1 MTEPLCTSQGLRDLL
16 RSGRITGMNKNPL
29 LLMCHRV
36 KFLVYSTSSYKQ
48 DQSTEQFSQAEPQ
61 RDQCASSCV
70 AQKIILDFIPALFGL
85 WGTVYVNL
93 FFFFQKYCRLNF
105 GPNNLDSVPLH
116 FLDEPL
122 SSIMT
127 NYGTWWYV
135 TRTSPPVKGCERNKK
150 PERNIS
156 GKKRNFFL
164 FISIRNCRWW
174 NTSINYKVG
183 FPCTMTVFT

>member
-1 MTEPLCTSQGLRDLL
+1 MTKPFCTSQGLRDLL
-16 RSGRITGMNKNPL
+16 CSGRITGMNKNPL

-48 DQSTEQFSQAEPQ
+48 DQSTEPFSQAETQ
-61 RDQCASSCV
+61 RDQRAGSCV
-70 AQKIILDFIPALFGL
+70 ARKIILGFILALFGL

-93 FFFFQKYCRLNF
+93 FFFLQKYCRLNF
-105 GPNNLDSVPLH
+105 GPNNRDSVPLH

-135 TRTSPPVKGCERNKK
+135 TRTSPPVKGCGGNKK

-156 GKKRNFFL
+156 GKRRNFFL
-164 FISIRNCRWW
+164 FISVRNCRWW
-174 NTSINYKVG
+174 NTSINHEVG
-183 FPCTMTVFT
+183 FPCTTTVFT